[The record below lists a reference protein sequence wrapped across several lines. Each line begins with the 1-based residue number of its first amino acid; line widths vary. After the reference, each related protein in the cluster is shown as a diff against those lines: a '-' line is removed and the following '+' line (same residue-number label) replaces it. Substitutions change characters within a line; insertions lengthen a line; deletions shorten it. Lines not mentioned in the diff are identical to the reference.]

1 MQPVLHSLVV
11 VVIVISLCN
20 PWHSWSRPRLI
31 WWLPKQEQCHFSGE
45 GIQSGEDGF
54 DRWLEQFEERAKLV
68 GWSGDHKKYQLK
80 MLLDRNAF
88 QAYRLLPESVNSSY
102 KDTVEA
108 LQKRF
113 KPVDIEELRG
123 LEFHQLTQMSQS
135 VEQLGIQLQ
144 KLAMRAFPALEG
156 RELDRLLKGRFFQA
170 LLPKWQRKLGA
181 PKAEESFDELYS
193 RARMTECR
201 DKQYAEAAGERRDVG
216 QKGKTSQKREP

>member
-1 MQPVLHSLVV
+1 
-11 VVIVISLCN
+11 
-20 PWHSWSRPRLI
+20 
-31 WWLPKQEQCHFSGE
+31 
-45 GIQSGEDGF
+45 
-54 DRWLEQFEERAKLV
+54 
-68 GWSGDHKKYQLK
+68 

-88 QAYRLLPESVNSSY
+88 QAYRLLPESVKSSY
-102 KDTVEA
+102 NNTVEA

-123 LEFHQLTQMSQS
+123 FEFHQLTQVSQS

-144 KLAMRAFPALEG
+144 KLAKRAFPALEG
-156 RELDRLLKGRFFQA
+156 RDLDRLLKGRFFQA

-201 DKQYAEAAGERRDVG
+201 DKQYAEAAGKRR
-216 QKGKTSQKREP
+216 QTPQKRENDSRNEVAQPEDRDKSQDSGARGRGVQYNACHKFGHIARYCPNKRGRSSEAPGRPLREC